1 MPPRLPFWHDLGP
14 RSGRILRITSVILG
28 FLECPL
34 DRAPFA
40 LTRPDLPFHD
50 AFVRLCA
57 QSALYLPE
65 GERTKNCFFAALFS
79 DTLSLLHIPA
89 LVANGEP
96 FRWHRDPSG
105 PSSLSLTCP
114 APATGAL
121 RAWWSL
127 IWE

>member
-1 MPPRLPFWHDLGP
+1 MLLF
-14 RSGRILRITSVILG
+14 
-28 FLECPL
+28 
-34 DRAPFA
+34 
-40 LTRPDLPFHD
+40 
-50 AFVRLCA
+50 AFVPNQRCIYPRAKELKTV
-57 QSALYLPE
+57 S
-65 GERTKNCFFAALFS
+65 FAALFS

-96 FRWHRDPSG
+96 LPWHRDPSG

-121 RAWWSL
+121 RVWWSL